1 PILLVRVLEP
11 SDVSLVRQVL
21 RAQEY
26 WRLKGL
32 SSDVVVLNEHP
43 SGYRDEMHEQLEAL
57 IDSGPRGA
65 WKQRQGGMFL
75 LRGDGLGETDRILL
89 SAVARAILSGDRG
102 EIDAMLNLPYDE
114 PALPPALAASSS
126 ELRDDE
132 AAPVLEAPPPIH
144 ANGRGGFTRDGREY
158 TIVLDGADETPLP

>member
-1 PILLVRVLEP
+1 AGARGVWGAGVLGAPLPILLVRVLEP

-32 SSDVVVLNEHP
+32 SSDGVVLNEHP

-57 IDSGPRGA
+57 LDSGPWGA

-75 LRGDGLGETDRILL
+75 LRGDGLGETDRIL
-89 SAVARAILSGDRG
+89 
-102 EIDAMLNLPYDE
+102 
-114 PALPPALAASSS
+114 
-126 ELRDDE
+126 
-132 AAPVLEAPPPIH
+132 
-144 ANGRGGFTRDGREY
+144 
-158 TIVLDGADETPLP
+158 